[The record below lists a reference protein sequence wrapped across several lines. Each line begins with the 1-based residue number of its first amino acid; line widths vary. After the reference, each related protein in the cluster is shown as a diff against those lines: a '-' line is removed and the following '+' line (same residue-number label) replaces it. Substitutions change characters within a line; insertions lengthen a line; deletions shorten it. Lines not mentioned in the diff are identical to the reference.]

1 MSSPYRVNNVED
13 AKGEIEAL
21 KKERSLLLR
30 FLKLISTER
39 DRLRQMSLT
48 SSSSHASAHLSL
60 K

>member
-1 MSSPYRVNNVED
+1 MSSSYRVNNVED

-30 FLKLISTER
+30 LLKLISTER
-39 DRLRQMSLT
+39 DRLRQMNLT
-48 SSSSHASAHLSL
+48 SSSSHASAQLSL